1 MFTIPKTPN
10 PEKAVSAAYDSVNL
24 INKLVLE
31 TIDDKKKSTV
41 DRNVKH
47 LEVMLT
53 KEFFTEALT
62 VEQTTEIEA
71 CIEAG
76 KTYIG

>member
-1 MFTIPKTPN
+1 MPTQTPN
-10 PEKAVSAAYDSVNL
+10 PEKSISAAFDSVNL
-24 INKLVLE
+24 INKLITE
-31 TIDDKKKSTV
+31 TADDKKKANV

-47 LEVMLT
+47 LELMLT

-62 VEQTTEIEA
+62 AEQKTEIEA
-71 CIEAG
+71 CITAG

>member
-31 TIDDKKKSTV
+31 TIGDKKKSTV

-62 VEQTTEIEA
+62 AEQTTEIEA
-71 CIEAG
+71 CIASG
-76 KTYIG
+76 KSYIG